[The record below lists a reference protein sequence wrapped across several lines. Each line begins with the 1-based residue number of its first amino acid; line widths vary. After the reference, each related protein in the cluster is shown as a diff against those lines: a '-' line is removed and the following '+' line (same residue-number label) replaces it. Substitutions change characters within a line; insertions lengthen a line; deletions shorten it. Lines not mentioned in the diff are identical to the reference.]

1 MRYLILGKN
10 IRAGAPGNDSG
21 SLNEYFELGW
31 ESIGSRFDLIALYNQ
46 GKINEDEVTLV
57 TLEDRMFFYT
67 KFYKNV
73 INLDS

>member
-31 ESIGSRFDLIALYNQ
+31 ESIGSRFD
-46 GKINEDEVTLV
+46 
-57 TLEDRMFFYT
+57 
-67 KFYKNV
+67 
-73 INLDS
+73 